1 MHGTKGPLKCGKT
14 EVKQHFKNEVD
25 INTIM
30 RRYVKNGTLPQM
42 IRDNAAY
49 GDFSNV
55 PSYHEAQN
63 IIIKATEQFN
73 ALDVD
78 VRKRFKNDPAE
89 MLAFVSDP
97 ANKEE
102 MYKLGLAIKPT
113 NVVDST
119 PIINDDK
126 TTTNSEVNNEVIKK
140 ETK

>member
-1 MHGTKGPLKCGKT
+1 MGMYGKKYEPLKCGKT
-14 EVKQHFKNEVD
+14 ETKQHFKNEVD

-30 RRYVKNGTLPQM
+30 RRYVKTGALPQM

-63 IIIKATEQFN
+63 IIIKAYEQFN

-97 ANKEE
+97 SNKEE
-102 MYKLGLAIKPT
+102 MYELGLAIKPT
-113 NVVDST
+113 AIST
-119 PIINDDK
+119 STNDDDK
-126 TTTNSEVNNEVIKK
+126 TTTNSEVNNA
-140 ETK
+140 